1 MSVLLKDRV
10 LDTHTASQ
18 SCVCTCL
25 CGFLK
30 TWNTREI
37 VEKGIIEIVPVSLS
51 VRLSYCTCLSPWW
64 L

>member
-18 SCVCTCL
+18 FCVCMCL

-30 TWNTREI
+30 TWNTWEI
-37 VEKGIIEIVPVSLS
+37 VAKEIIEIIPVSLS
-51 VRLSYCTCLSPWW
+51 VCLSYFTCLSPW
-64 L
+64 